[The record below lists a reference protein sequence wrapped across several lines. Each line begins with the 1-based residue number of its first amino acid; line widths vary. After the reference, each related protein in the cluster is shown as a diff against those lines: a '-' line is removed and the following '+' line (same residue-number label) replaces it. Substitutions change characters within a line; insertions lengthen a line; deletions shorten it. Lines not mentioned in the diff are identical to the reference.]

1 VTYPSSVN
9 VLVVAL
15 RADAPPEVPGG
26 ASVTSL
32 VARLRPPAA
41 MGFRPDAALKP
52 PADWFREC
60 MLANDL
66 DFMLVWLVQMYIM
79 V

>member
-1 VTYPSSVN
+1 
-9 VLVVAL
+9 
-15 RADAPPEVPGG
+15 
-26 ASVTSL
+26 
-32 VARLRPPAA
+32 